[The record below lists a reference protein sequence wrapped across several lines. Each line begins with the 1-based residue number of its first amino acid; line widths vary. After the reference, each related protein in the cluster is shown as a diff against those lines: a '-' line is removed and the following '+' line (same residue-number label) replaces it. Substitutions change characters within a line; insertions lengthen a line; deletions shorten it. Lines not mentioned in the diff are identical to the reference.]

1 MFGDPGLA
9 IDGSED
15 FIMATANP
23 FTARKTRLMGER
35 TMPKSHRKSVTAKFT
50 AVFGASC
57 LFIASPAQAADEP
70 AADAEAS
77 EASGPFDIE
86 VTLDAVSD
94 YRFRGISLSDK
105 DPAFQPSITI
115 SHESGFYVSAWGSN
129 VADNGGDDIELD
141 LVAGFAYDIGNVT
154 LDVNATYYVYPGV
167 SSFNYV
173 ELIGR
178 ASAPVGKGEVGLTFA
193 YVPSQNNTGN
203 QDNTY
208 VAIDGS
214 MPLGDTPLSLNGSFG
229 FENGAFGDN
238 KKDWSLGVSAELG
251 KLTLG
256 VAYVDTAH
264 AQDFGNIADAGVV
277 VSASLTF

>member
-1 MFGDPGLA
+1 ML
-9 IDGSED
+9 
-15 FIMATANP
+15 
-23 FTARKTRLMGER
+23 
-35 TMPKSHRKSVTAKFT
+35 KSNRKSVAAKFAT
-50 AVFGASC
+50 VFGASC
-57 LFIASPAQAADEP
+57 LFIASPALAADEP
-70 AADAEAS
+70 ATGAEAS
-77 EASGPFDIE
+77 EPTGPFDIE

-105 DPAFQPSITI
+105 DPAFQPGITI

-129 VADNGGDDIELD
+129 VAGLGGDGIEID
-141 LVAGFAYDIGNVT
+141 YIAGFSHDVGNIT
-154 LDVNATYYVYPGV
+154 LDVNATYYTYPGAN
-167 SSFNYV
+167 SFNYLD
-173 ELIGR
+173 LIGR
-178 ASAPVGKGEVGLTFA
+178 VSAPVGKGEVGLTIA
-193 YVPSQNNTGN
+193 YAPSQANIGSV
-203 QDNTY
+203 DNTY

-214 MPLGDTPLSLNGSFG
+214 IPLGDTPLSLNGSFG

>member
-1 MFGDPGLA
+1 ML
-9 IDGSED
+9 
-15 FIMATANP
+15 
-23 FTARKTRLMGER
+23 
-35 TMPKSHRKSVTAKFT
+35 KSSQKSVASRF
-50 AVFGASC
+50 AAMFGASW

-70 AADAEAS
+70 ATDAEAS

-86 VTLDAVSD
+86 LTLDAVSD
-94 YRFRGISLSDK
+94 YRFRGISLTDK
-105 DPAFQPSITI
+105 DPAFQPGLTI

-154 LDVNATYYVYPGV
+154 LDVNATYYIYPGV

-173 ELIGR
+173 EFISR
-178 ASAPVGKGEVGLTFA
+178 ASTPVGKGEVGLTFA

-251 KLTLG
+251 KLTVG

-277 VSASLTF
+277 VSASMTF

>member
-1 MFGDPGLA
+1 ML
-9 IDGSED
+9 
-15 FIMATANP
+15 
-23 FTARKTRLMGER
+23 
-35 TMPKSHRKSVTAKFT
+35 KSVTTKTVA
-50 AVFGASC
+50 ALGASC
-57 LFIASPAQAADEP
+57 LFIASPAFAADEP
-70 AADAEAS
+70 SAEA
-77 EASGPFDIE
+77 EAAEESGPIDIE
-86 VTLDAVSD
+86 LTLDAVSD

-105 DPAFQPSITI
+105 DPAFQPGLTI
-115 SHESGFYVSAWGSN
+115 SHESGLYVSAWASN
-129 VADNGGDDIELD
+129 LADNGGDDIELD
-141 LVAGFAYDIGNVT
+141 LVAGFAYDVGNVT

-173 ELIGR
+173 EFIGR
-178 ASAPVGKGEVGLTFA
+178 ASAPLGKGEVGLTFA

-214 MPLGDTPLSLNGSFG
+214 MPLGDTGLSLNGSFG

-238 KKDWSLGVSAELG
+238 KRDWSLGMSVEVG

-264 AQDFGNIADAGVV
+264 AQDFGNLAEAGMV
-277 VSASLTF
+277 VSASMTF